1 MKAGTLPKSLKSA
14 PPVPKS
20 MFVGKLRLLVPPA
33 FDLRLRLHGAGRIF
47 GRPYIGSVK
56 QPTKEKVT

>member
-20 MFVGKLRLLVPPA
+20 MFVGKLRLPVPPA
-33 FDLRLRLHGAGRIF
+33 FDLNLAPGCSYDFVSTFSYESQLKA
-47 GRPYIGSVK
+47 
-56 QPTKEKVT
+56 

>member
-20 MFVGKLRLLVPPA
+20 MFVGKLRLPVPQA
-33 FDLRLRLHGAGRIF
+33 FDLNLAPECSYDF
-47 GRPYIGSVK
+47 VS
-56 QPTKEKVT
+56 TFS